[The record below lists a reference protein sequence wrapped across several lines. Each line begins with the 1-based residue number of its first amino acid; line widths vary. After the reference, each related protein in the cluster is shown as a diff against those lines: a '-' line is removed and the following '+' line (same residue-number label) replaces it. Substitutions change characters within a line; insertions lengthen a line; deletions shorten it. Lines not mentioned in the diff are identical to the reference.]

1 VPIDKRVTAAPSGPA
16 RIGGDDVRY
25 LYLLNSFEDGL
36 PAPGTEEAAAM
47 EKAWGVATDAM
58 RAAGV
63 LIDCAPLAPTSAST
77 TVRVRDGETL
87 ITDGPAAEIKEQL
100 GGYAI
105 VVCADLDEALRWAAA
120 VPAAAEAS
128 VIVRPIVDAEART

>member
-1 VPIDKRVTAAPSGPA
+1 M
-16 RIGGDDVRY
+16 RY

-36 PAPGTEEAAAM
+36 PEPGTDAAEAL
-47 EKAWGVATDAM
+47 EKSWGVATDAM

-63 LIDCAPLAPTSAST
+63 LIDCRPLAPTTAST

-87 ITDGPAAEIKEQL
+87 ITDGPAAEIKEHL

-105 VVCADLDEALRWAAA
+105 VDCDDLDEALRWAAT
-120 VPAAAEAS
+120 VPSATDAS
-128 VIVRPIVDAEART
+128 VIVRPIVDVEART